1 MNPFSRTVLDR
12 FAWPLCLAAA
22 LVVGACGG
30 DRADGA
36 RSGGESTAAS
46 DEAADRPLVLGYSS
60 ELQGLNPLLSTDQNA
75 NELIYYLLFT
85 PLIVYDED
93 FRPVPALAES
103 WTLSDTAVTFR
114 LRDDLD
120 WHDGTPVTARD
131 VAFTFERAKD
141 PAFASPLAAA
151 YLANVESAEVLGD
164 HEIRFEFTAP
174 HSEPLQDFFWP
185 PIPAHL
191 LSDADA
197 TEMARAPYNRDPI
210 GNGPYRFV
218 RWDANQQ
225 LVFTANP
232 EYPEGLGGPPEIG
245 QVIYRIIPDQT
256 TMLAELL
263 RGGIEV
269 DGPLAPSQA
278 GRVKEADGVELQS
291 FPWRQFS
298 YIGWNTRRPQF
309 ADADVRRAL
318 TTAID
323 RAAIVGAVLEGHGSV
338 ASGPIPPWHRL
349 SPELE
354 PLPHDPVAAAAALEA
369 AGWTDVDGDGV
380 REKDGVRL
388 SFDLLTNQRSP
399 IYGDVARIIQS
410 NLRDVG
416 VEAVPRLLE
425 WQSVLASHRGRDFD
439 AVLTNWVLDGFRV
452 DPRPLFHGS
461 QVEIENSANRSSY
474 ANPVADSLMDL
485 GARTTD
491 ETRAAEIWAE
501 FARVLQEDQP
511 FTFMF
516 WHDELAGVSRRLTG
530 VRMDARGEL
539 ATLPSWRWRDGSP

>member
-1 MNPFSRTVLDR
+1 MNPFSRTAIDR
-12 FAWPLCLAAA
+12 FVRPLCLTAA
-22 LVVGACGG
+22 LAAGACGG
-30 DRADGA
+30 DRADGT
-36 RSGGESTAAS
+36 RSGAESAAS
-46 DEAADRPLVLGYSS
+46 SGEGADRPLVLGYSS

-85 PLIVYDED
+85 PLIVYDAE
-93 FRPVPALAES
+93 FRPSPALADS
-103 WTLSDTAVTFR
+103 WTLSDTAVTFQ

-120 WHDGTPVTARD
+120 WHDGTPVTAHD

-151 YLANVESAEVLGD
+151 YLANVESVEVLGD
-164 HEIRFEFTAP
+164 HELRFEFTAP

-197 TEMARAPYNRDPI
+197 TEMARAPFNRAPV

-218 RWDANQQ
+218 RWEANQQ

-245 QVIYRIIPDQT
+245 EVIYRIIPDQT

-278 GRVKEADGVELQS
+278 GRVEEADGVELQS
-291 FPWRQFS
+291 FPWRQFT

-309 ADADVRRAL
+309 ADAAVRRAL
-318 TTAID
+318 TMAID
-323 RAAIVGAVLEGHGSV
+323 REAIVGAVLEGHGVV

-349 SPELE
+349 SPGLE
-354 PLPHDPVAAAAALEA
+354 PLPHDPDAAAAALQA
-369 AGWTDVDGDGV
+369 AGWIDRDGDGV
-380 REKDGVRL
+380 REKGVVRL

-416 VEAVPRLLE
+416 VEAVPTPRE

-439 AVLTNWVLDGFRV
+439 AVLTNWVLDSFRV
-452 DPRPLFHGS
+452 DPRPLFHSS

-491 ETRAAEIWAE
+491 EARAAEIWAE
-501 FARVLQEDQP
+501 FARILQEDQP

-516 WHDELAGVSRRLTG
+516 WQEELAGVSRRLAD

-539 ATLPSWRWRDGSP
+539 ATLPSWRWRDASP